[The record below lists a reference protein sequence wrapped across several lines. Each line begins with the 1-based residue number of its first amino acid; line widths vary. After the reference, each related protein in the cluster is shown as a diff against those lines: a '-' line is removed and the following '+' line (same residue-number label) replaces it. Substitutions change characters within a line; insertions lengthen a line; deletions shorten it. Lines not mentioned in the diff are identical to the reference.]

1 MNTIPDILDEL
12 YQRPLHK
19 VDFPLIKGGHGRTLT
34 PEELK
39 EISTEMDDAED
50 IKHSQANAAA
60 LFHGSV

>member
-1 MNTIPDILDEL
+1 MNTIPDIPDEL

-50 IKHSQANAAA
+50 IKHSKANAVA